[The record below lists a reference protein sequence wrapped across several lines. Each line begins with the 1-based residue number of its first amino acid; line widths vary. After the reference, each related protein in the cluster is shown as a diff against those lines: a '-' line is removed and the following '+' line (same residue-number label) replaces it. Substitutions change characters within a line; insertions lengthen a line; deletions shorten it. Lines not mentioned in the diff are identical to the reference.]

1 MIGLTGARVIVV
13 DDDESDA
20 LPILKAFAKEGIP
33 CAFFNGKLEELPEDN
48 RRFSGVRLAILDMD
62 LVGGGVSD
70 KSKVSALVSRMEKLL
85 SPENG
90 PYAVLVWTGHPEL
103 VDMFQDYIFSETSI
117 PKPIVVVMLT
127 KDRCKDK
134 SGEFDTRIV
143 SEKLG
148 EALSQFSPLEFL
160 QAWEEKS
167 FKAATEVTNIL
178 SSFVPKENEPEK
190 WRSIWKS
197 QLLNLMHAMAK
208 EATGEHPER
217 DSVLSGLYN
226 SLNPLHSDRMESYIG
241 ELSRSLSGS
250 SDEILK
256 HSEDCG
262 IEQKAK
268 INTMLHLA
276 FEDSGRY
283 SAGNIYKFE
292 SKKEPGWVPSCDQ
305 LLENLLHNPESRN
318 ELSEVCCPV
327 VIEVNAICD
336 HAQKNI
342 RIARFIG
349 GLLVPASDVG
359 KIKSKGE
366 FIWKFGP
373 VLLEAPDLSGQ
384 YYFFFSARHLVTL
397 SLEEAIKMQAFARL
411 RIQALTALQAWF
423 AQHAARPGLILLRE

>member
-20 LPILKAFAKEGIP
+20 LPILKAFAKGGIP
-33 CAFFNGKLEELPEDN
+33 CAFFNGKIEELPEESN
-48 RRFSGVRLAILDMD
+48 RFSGVRLAILDMD

-70 KSKVSALVSRMEKLL
+70 KSKATTLVSRIEKLL

-103 VDMFQDYIFSETSI
+103 VDLFEAYIFSQTSI
-117 PKPIVVVMLT
+117 PKPIVIVMLT
-127 KDRCKDK
+127 KDQCKDK
-134 SGEFDTRIV
+134 SGEFDTKIV

-148 EALSQFSPLEFL
+148 EALSQFSPLQFL

-178 SSFVPKENEPEK
+178 SSFAPQENDPKK
-190 WRSIWKS
+190 WRSDWKS
-197 QLLNLMHAMAK
+197 QLLSLMYAIAK
-208 EATGEHPER
+208 EATGEHLDR
-217 DSVLSGLYN
+217 DSALSGLYN

-241 ELSRSLSGS
+241 ELSLSLSGN

-256 HSEDCG
+256 YSEDCG

-305 LLENLLHNPESRN
+305 LLENLLRNPETSD
-318 ELSEVCCPV
+318 ELLKVCCPV

-349 GLLVPASDVG
+349 GLLVPASDMK
-359 KIKSKGE
+359 KIKSAG
-366 FIWKFGP
+366 FIWEFGP
-373 VLLEAPDLSGQ
+373 VSFNTPDLLGQ

-423 AQHAARPGLILLRE
+423 AQHAARPGLILLRA